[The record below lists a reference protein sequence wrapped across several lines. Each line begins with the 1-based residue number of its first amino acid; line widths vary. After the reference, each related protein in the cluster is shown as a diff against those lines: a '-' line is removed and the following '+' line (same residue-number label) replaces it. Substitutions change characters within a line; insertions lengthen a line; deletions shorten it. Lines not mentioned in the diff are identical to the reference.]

1 MDKSYFNVAQNVIS
15 MWGKMLFQSAAVI
28 SKWGITVIHFEKNR
42 YKTGESNYGHGWYK
56 NSPGL
61 LLPPE

>member
-1 MDKSYFNVAQNVIS
+1 MAQNVIS

-28 SKWGITVIHFEKNR
+28 SKWGITVTHFEKNR
-42 YKTGESNYGHGWYK
+42 YKTESNYGHGWYK